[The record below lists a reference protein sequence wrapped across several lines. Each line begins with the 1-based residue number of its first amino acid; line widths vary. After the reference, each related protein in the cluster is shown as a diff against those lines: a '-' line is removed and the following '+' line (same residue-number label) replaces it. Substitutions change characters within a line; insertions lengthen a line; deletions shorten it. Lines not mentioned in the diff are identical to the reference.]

1 MISKISIFLSK
12 QYLSIKGVQAKMRT
26 STFLGIICIMYY
38 LHVSKKF
45 QPYSIHFIIFPFL
58 FALYVS
64 ESCQQRWFVDLHYL
78 CDSGRI
84 ECKRPFVSQ
93 RSALCPLI
101 IITEFNITNCYV
113 MHEIYIFENNRISNQ
128 HKICILPSTYIYI
141 CTYTK

>member
-93 RSALCPLI
+93 RSAALCPLI
-101 IITEFNITNCYV
+101 IIITTEFNITNWLLCNTYE
-113 MHEIYIFENNRISNQ
+113 MHMYFWKLYISNQ
-128 HKICILPSTYIYI
+128 HKICILHILY
-141 CTYTK
+141 

>member
-1 MISKISIFLSK
+1 MISKISIFLLVLIYK
-12 QYLSIKGVQAKMRT
+12 RGANKNEDQYIFGYH
-26 STFLGIICIMYY
+26 MYY

-58 FALYVS
+58 SALYVS

-93 RSALCPLI
+93 RSAALCPLI
-101 IITEFNITNCYV
+101 IIITTEFNITNWLLCNTYE
-113 MHEIYIFENNRISNQ
+113 MHMYFRKLYISNQ
-128 HKICILPSTYIYI
+128 HKICILHILY
-141 CTYTK
+141 